1 MTATRGILAYG
12 AHVPYRRLDRAA
24 IRNVMGSGGGRG
36 HRAVA
41 SFDQDTTTMGVEAA
55 RQALATTDLAP
66 GALWFS
72 TVAPAYLDKTNA
84 TTAHAALRLDA
95 GVPALDLGGA
105 ARSAVGALR
114 TALEAPGRT
123 LVVAA
128 DLRCGLPTSTDEAAG
143 GDAAS
148 AVLTGSDDDGPLL
161 AEYLGG
167 ASATAEFVDRWRTP
181 GDATSRTWE
190 ERFGEQAY
198 APLVD
203 RAWADALAATGLD
216 ADGIDLAVVTGLHA
230 RATKRSGGRLGVT
243 VADDRSDTIG
253 NSGAA
258 HPALLLADVLDT
270 AETGTV
276 VALVVLPVVVVTT
289 LQVAGVDPLSQRA
302 SWRTAVRWGVW
313 VAVGAAFAPV
323 VLPLALLGALVVAAL
338 DPRLVRRLLLG
349 VAVAV
354 LLLGPWVVGRLLHPG
369 LWWWESGSPLAG
381 GDPGWRTALGLVV
394 GRAGVP
400 EQAPV
405 WLGVGLVV
413 LAVLALASR
422 AARAVVVVC
431 WTLALL
437 ALGVAV
443 LGVVLPGGVPG
454 TSVDVRAWVGVP
466 AGAVALA
473 LGTAALVGVPPL
485 VEGRGRAWV
494 GSALVLALL
503 LPVGTAAWWVVR
515 GVDDPLERG
524 RPDTVPAFLTD
535 RGADTVVVTGTT
547 GRGLEVEVVRGEG
560 PLVGAE
566 GLRPPEASR
575 RALVDA
581 VERLVSAPGTQ
592 AVSSLSDLGV
602 DAVYAPDVDTE
613 VARALDAAPGLE
625 PSGSE
630 SPTSRVWTLA
640 EPTQPA
646 RPEAPA
652 WRPFLAAGQV
662 LLWLV
667 AVVLTAPVRRRP
679 STPDDT
685 PSGDVTSG
693 GGRRVRTDEVRS

>member
-276 VALVVLPVVVVTT
+276 VALVVL
-289 LQVAGVDPLSQRA
+289 ADGCD
-302 SWRTAVRWGVW
+302 
-313 VAVGAAFAPV
+313 
-323 VLPLALLGALVVAAL
+323 
-338 DPRLVRRLLLG
+338 
-349 VAVAV
+349 V
-354 LLLGPWVVGRLLHPG
+354 LLFRTTTGPPPTGPPPRP
-369 LWWWESGSPLAG
+369 
-381 GDPGWRTALGLVV
+381 
-394 GRAGVP
+394 
-400 EQAPV
+400 
-405 WLGVGLVV
+405 
-413 LAVLALASR
+413 
-422 AARAVVVVC
+422 
-431 WTLALL
+431 
-437 ALGVAV
+437 
-443 LGVVLPGGVPG
+443 
-454 TSVDVRAWVGVP
+454 P
-466 AGAVALA
+466 AGAATGSTA
-473 LGTAALVGVPPL
+473 SSAPATPPPAPRTCRRHGSASAAAPSTTWNPPRWPTPRAPSSRSPSTAWPTRPARRWCSPSSTSTAA
-485 VEGRGRAWV
+485 
-494 GSALVLALL
+494 
-503 LPVGTAAWWVVR
+503 AACR
-515 GVDDPLERG
+515 
-524 RPDTVPAFLTD
+524 
-535 RGADTVVVTGTT
+535 
-547 GRGLEVEVVRGEG
+547 
-560 PLVGAE
+560 
-566 GLRPPEASR
+566 
-575 RALVDA
+575 
-581 VERLVSAPGTQ
+581 
-592 AVSSLSDLGV
+592 SS
-602 DAVYAPDVDTE
+602 
-613 VARALDAAPGLE
+613 
-625 PSGSE
+625 
-630 SPTSRVWTLA
+630 SPTSTPPR
-640 EPTQPA
+640 
-646 RPEAPA
+646 
-652 WRPFLAAGQV
+652 WRSAAGS
-662 LLWLV
+662 
-667 AVVLTAPVRRRP
+667 P
-679 STPDDT
+679 
-685 PSGDVTSG
+685 
-693 GGRRVRTDEVRS
+693 